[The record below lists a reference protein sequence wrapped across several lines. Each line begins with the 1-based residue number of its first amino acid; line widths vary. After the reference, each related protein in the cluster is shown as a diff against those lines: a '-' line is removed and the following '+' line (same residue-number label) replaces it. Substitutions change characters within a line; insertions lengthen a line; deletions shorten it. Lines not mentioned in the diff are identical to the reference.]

1 MSCSTCTFK
10 DKTIPLAPSTDNKRR
25 KVVLI
30 GYPNTGKS
38 TLFNQLTGL
47 RQRVGN
53 WPGLTVEIAQATIL
67 AGGRKI
73 DVLDLPGIHDLTGYS
88 YDEKEVQ
95 NFIQTDTADLF
106 IVVVNALQ
114 LERQLGLVLQLK
126 SLGLPLMVIINM
138 ADEADKHRVK
148 IDVAKLQAKLDL
160 PSLLI
165 SAKRLDDIHK
175 VRNGIE
181 QSFSNLPL
189 ASPQLDKVLPIAI
202 ASTQSQAIAATVMDC
217 RHSALGDRLTTLVD
231 KWLLHP
237 VLGLPLFFFI
247 MGSLFFLT
255 YQIGKPLQDLFSD
268 GLEWVNYTLLTPALS
283 ALPSFW
289 QALLIDGIWQGVS
302 TVVTFA
308 PILFVFFTFLALIE
322 DCGYLARAAFMMD
335 GLMHK
340 IGLDG
345 RGFVMQL
352 MGFGCN
358 VPAIMG
364 TRIMRERGRRLLSM
378 LIIPFSLCSARL
390 QIFLFF
396 GATLFS
402 PTAAPWVLLSLYM
415 ISFAVAIFTAL
426 LFKTKLKAHEVFVLE
441 IPPYRLPSLTHLFY
455 RALNEVKAF
464 LRLASTFIVVG
475 VVIVWLMTYLH
486 FADGTTPA
494 AWLSHA
500 LNPLLTP
507 IGIEDQLAI
516 ALLLGIIAKEIVL
529 GAMAVIYHVPD
540 AGLAEV
546 VQQHLTWIQA
556 YSFMLFTLIYVPCVA
571 TLGAIFKES
580 RSKKF
585 TALTFV
591 WPTLLAWIVSFIF
604 YQSALFLTAYF

>member
-1 MSCSTCTFK
+1 
-10 DKTIPLAPSTDNKRR
+10 
-25 KVVLI
+25 VLI

-38 TLFNQLTGL
+38 TIFNHLTGL

-53 WPGLTVEIAQATIL
+53 WPGLTVEISQATIL
-67 AGGRKI
+67 SGGRKI
-73 DVLDLPGIHDLTGYS
+73 DILDLPGIHDLTGYS

-95 NFIQTDTADLF
+95 SFIQHEVADLF
-106 IVVVNALQ
+106 VVIVNALQ

-126 SLGLPLMVIINM
+126 SLGLPLITLINM

-148 IDVAKLQAKLDL
+148 IDVAKLEAQLGL
-160 PSLLI
+160 PTLLI
-165 SAKRLDDIHK
+165 SAKRPDDIQK
-175 VRNGIE
+175 IKNRIE
-181 QSFSNLPL
+181 QSFPKTPTPLPNL
-189 ASPQLDKVLPIAI
+189 DTILPIAT
-202 ASTQSQAIAATVMDC
+202 ASSQSQAIAEAVTDH
-217 RHSALGDRLTTLVD
+217 RYSAAFDRFTTSLD
-231 KWLLHP
+231 KWFLHP
-237 VLGLPLFFFI
+237 ILGLPLFFFV
-247 MGSLFFLT
+247 MVVLFFLT
-255 YQIGKPLQDLFSD
+255 YQIGTPLQDLVSE
-268 GLEWVNYTLLTPALS
+268 GLDLINNAVLTPALS
-283 ALPSFW
+283 FLPPFW
-289 QALLIDGIWQGVS
+289 QALLIDGVWQGVG

-308 PILFVFFTFLALIE
+308 PILFIFFTFLALIE

-335 GLMHK
+335 GLMNK

-402 PTAAPWVLLSLYM
+402 PTTAPWVLLSLYV
-415 ISFAVAIFTAL
+415 ISFVIAIFTAL
-426 LFKTKLKAHEVFVLE
+426 LFKSKLKANEVFVLE
-441 IPPYRLPSLTHLFY
+441 IPPYRLPSISHLFY
-455 RALNEVKAF
+455 RATNEVKAF

-475 VVIVWLMTYLH
+475 VIVVWLMTNLH
-486 FADGTTPA
+486 LANGKTPA
-494 AWLSHA
+494 AWLAHW
-500 LNPLLTP
+500 LNPLLNP

-556 YSFMLFTLIYVPCVA
+556 YSFMLFSLIYLPCVA

-580 RSKKF
+580 RSRKF
-585 TALTFV
+585 TALIFV
-591 WPTLLAWIVSFIF
+591 WPTLLAWVVSFIF
-604 YQSALFLTAYF
+604 YQSALLFTA